1 MPQKINYAWNDF
13 DDDIEILTNYI
24 HASQWLPDYIVGVKR
39 GGLVPAI
46 KLSHIFNK
54 PLIMMSC
61 QLRDNKDNEV
71 RLYEV
76 EQLPKQKNIL
86 IVDDIC
92 DSGITLQKIFY
103 QLSLEGF
110 SNIKACSLIYNP
122 AQDFHIDYYSREIDR
137 SQDDRWII
145 FPWESDADR

>member
-1 MPQKINYAWNDF
+1 MSDKVFYSWADF

-24 HASQWLPDYIVGVKR
+24 HANQWLPDYIVGVKR
-39 GGLVPAI
+39 GGLIPAI

-61 QLRDNKDNEV
+61 QLRDNTDNEI

-76 EQLPKQKNIL
+76 EEIPKDKNIL

-92 DSGITLQKIFY
+92 DSGVTLTKIVHE
-103 QLSLEGF
+103 LIMNGF
-110 SNIKACSLIYNP
+110 ANIKTCSLVYNTS
-122 AQDFHIDYYSREIDR
+122 QDFRIDYYSQEIDR
-137 SQDDRWII
+137 NNDKRWII
-145 FPWESDADR
+145 FPWEN